1 MHMTATAEIR
11 PMTQTQAPE
20 PGDDLPVTV
29 IERRSAW
36 SAINLRE
43 LWRYRELLWFLTWR
57 DIQVRYKQAVLGVA
71 WAVLQP
77 LATML
82 AFTLFLGQT
91 AGVADGLSYPYS
103 LFVFAGL
110 LPWLF
115 FAGAVSSAGQSVV
128 GNQNLVTKVWFPR
141 LIIPFSAVGVS
152 LLDFLI
158 GFGLLLVL
166 MGGHGVWPGWGIF
179 WAPVLM
185 LLLMIAALGIGTLLS
200 ALTVAYRDF
209 RFVVPF
215 MVQLW
220 MFATPSI
227 YMRAEQVLG
236 ERGQTLLP
244 LNPAYG
250 LILNFRRAVLGGDLD
265 WYSLAVSAGVSVVML
280 VIGCLYFRRVE
291 RSFAD
296 VI

>member
-1 MHMTATAEIR
+1 
-11 PMTQTQAPE
+11 MTQPAAPPDE
-20 PGDDLPVTV
+20 LPVTV
-29 IERRSAW
+29 IEPRSAW
-36 SAINLRE
+36 SVVNLRE
-43 LWRYRELLWFLTWR
+43 LWRYRELLYFLTWR
-57 DIQVRYKQAVLGVA
+57 DIKVRYKQTVFGVA

-82 AFTLFLGQT
+82 AFTLFLGQ
-91 AGVADGLSYPYS
+91 ASGVAGGLDYPYS

-128 GNQNLVTKVWFPR
+128 GNQNLVTKVYFPR
-141 LIIPFSAVGVS
+141 LIIPFSAAGVG

-158 GFGLLLVL
+158 GLGLLLVL
-166 MGGHGVWPGWGIF
+166 MGVNGVWPGPSFLWV
-179 WAPVLM
+179 PVLM
-185 LLLMIAALGIGTLLS
+185 LLLLTAALGVGTLLS

-215 MVQLW
+215 LVQLW

-227 YMRAEQVLG
+227 YMRADQALG
-236 ERGQTLLP
+236 ESAQAWLP

-250 LILNFRRAVLGGDLD
+250 LIVNFRQAALGGPMD
-265 WYSLAVSAGVSVVML
+265 WYALGVSGTVSVAL
-280 VIGCLYFRRVE
+280 LAIGCLYFRRVE
-291 RSFAD
+291 RNFAD
-296 VI
+296 II